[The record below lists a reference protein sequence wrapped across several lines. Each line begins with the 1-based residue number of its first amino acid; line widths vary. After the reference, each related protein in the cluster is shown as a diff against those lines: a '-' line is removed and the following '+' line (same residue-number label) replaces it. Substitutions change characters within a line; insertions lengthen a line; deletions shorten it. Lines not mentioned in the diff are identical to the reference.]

1 MEESTRDELNHDQA
15 ENKESIIAKVQK
27 FMQDGCGCRRGLK
40 SGQCSDQFTE
50 ETILNNVY
58 NCLELSHAELDLV
71 ILANIQAFTL
81 IEVAGEKR
89 KRSPPYSFLHQS
101 QPICKEMFLN
111 LYGISKSRFQRLVEH
126 YQSCGISLRIHG
138 NSKRLPHNALPLA
151 VNEDV
156 KNFLSNYADENAV
169 LLPGRIPGFKN
180 EDIQLLSSSDT
191 KTQVWKSFKKA
202 CEESNKQAV
211 SYTKFTDLWKRF
223 HPNVVV
229 ARLMTDLCSTC
240 Q

>member
-1 MEESTRDELNHDQA
+1 MSEQPLVLFLQTMLNMGSGV
-15 ENKESIIAKVQK
+15 ENRII
-27 FMQDGCGCRRGLK
+27 
-40 SGQCSDQFTE
+40 
-50 ETILNNVY
+50 I
-58 NCLELSHAELDLV
+58 
-71 ILANIQAFTL
+71 
-81 IEVAGEKR
+81 

-126 YQSCGISLRIHG
+126 YQSHGISLRIHG

-180 EDIQLLSSSDT
+180 EDIHAATLI
-191 KTQVWKSFKKA
+191 
-202 CEESNKQAV
+202 E
-211 SYTKFTDLWKRF
+211 
-223 HPNVVV
+223 
-229 ARLMTDLCSTC
+229 
-240 Q
+240 

>member
-1 MEESTRDELNHDQA
+1 MEELTTDELDRDEA
-15 ENKESIIAKVQK
+15 ENKENIIAKVQK
-27 FMQDGCGCRRGLK
+27 FMQDGCGCRRGIK

-58 NCLELSHAELDLV
+58 DCLELSHAELDLV
-71 ILANIQAFTL
+71 ILANIQAFTA
-81 IEVAGEKR
+81 IEVTGEKR
-89 KRSPPYSFLHQS
+89 KRSPPYSFLHRS

-126 YQSCGISLRIHG
+126 YQSRGISLCVHG

-169 LLPGRIPGFKN
+169 ILPGRIPGFKS

-191 KTQVWKSFKKA
+191 KTHVWKSFKIA

-211 SYTKFTDLWKRF
+211 SYTKFTDL
-223 HPNVVV
+223 
-229 ARLMTDLCSTC
+229 
-240 Q
+240 

>member
-1 MEESTRDELNHDQA
+1 MEESTREELDRDQA
-15 ENKESIIAKVQK
+15 ENKESIIPKVQK

-58 NCLELSHAELDLV
+58 NCLELSQAELDLV
-71 ILANIQAFTL
+71 ILANIQAYTT
-81 IEVAGEKR
+81 IEVTGEKR

-126 YQSCGISLRIHG
+126 YQSRGISLRIHG

-156 KNFLSNYADENAV
+156 KNFLSNYAEENAV
-169 LLPGRIPGFKN
+169 LLPGRIPGFKS

-191 KTQVWKSFKKA
+191 KTHVWMSFKLA
-202 CEESNKQAV
+202 CEQSNKQAV
-211 SYTKFTDLWKRF
+211 SYTKFTELWKRF

-229 ARLMTDLCSTC
+229 AKPMTDLCFTC
-240 Q
+240 